1 MKAFD
6 FRLQT
11 KLDISTLQKDIAREN
26 LQASLQVRDEIAQE
40 LNQLADRVQAIESKI
55 RETSDPAPFPYLL
68 ARRQYLPVL
77 HMRKNEVQS
86 HLHEAES
93 VVDTMRVK
101 LFEQARE
108 TSTLE
113 KLKQRQFEEYRKEAQ
128 QQEQKVIDEL
138 AVAGH
143 FRKNL
148 NKV

>member
-1 MKAFD
+1 MRTCRPACRCAMKSPKSSTSW
-6 FRLQT
+6 QT
-11 KLDISTLQKDIAREN
+11 GCRP
-26 LQASLQVRDEIAQE
+26 
-40 LNQLADRVQAIESKI
+40 IESSI
-55 RETSDPAPFPYLL
+55 RETSDPAPFSYLL

>member
-1 MKAFD
+1 M
-6 FRLQT
+6 
-11 KLDISTLQKDIAREN
+11 
-26 LQASLQVRDEIAQE
+26 
-40 LNQLADRVQAIESKI
+40 
-55 RETSDPAPFPYLL
+55 
-68 ARRQYLPVL
+68 
-77 HMRKNEVQS
+77 
-86 HLHEAES
+86 HEAES